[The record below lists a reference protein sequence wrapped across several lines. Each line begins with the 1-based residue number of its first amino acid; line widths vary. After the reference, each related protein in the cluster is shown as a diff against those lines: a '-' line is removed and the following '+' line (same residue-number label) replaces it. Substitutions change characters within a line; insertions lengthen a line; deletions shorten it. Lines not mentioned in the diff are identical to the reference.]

1 MERLLV
7 ILKLSIAYIITIVL
21 LVSTLVV
28 LKLCGITTLSS
39 LGIIALI
46 ITILPGFTVIRTHI
60 KPIKLK
66 TQEIDF
72 WFLSGVAVAL
82 VSLPIAIWD
91 DHAFINDRWGYGIV
105 GGVLLI
111 LIAVSVYKNKKAP

>member
-1 MERLLV
+1 MERLRV
-7 ILKLSIAYIITIVL
+7 ILNLSIAYMITIAL
-21 LVSTLVV
+21 LVLTLVV
-28 LKLCGITTLSS
+28 LKLCGITTLST

-46 ITILPGFTVIRTHI
+46 ITILPGFTVIRKHI

-82 VSLPIAIWD
+82 VSLPISIWD

-105 GGVLLI
+105 GGVLLV
-111 LIAVSVYKNKKAP
+111 LIVVSVYKNKKAP

>member
-1 MERLLV
+1 MGRLSKA
-7 ILKLSIAYIITIVL
+7 LKLSFAYIVTIIALVVTLIVL
-21 LVSTLVV
+21 KWFEL
-28 LKLCGITTLSS
+28 TTLSA

-46 ITILPGFTVIRTHI
+46 ITILPGFSVIRSRI

-66 TQEIDF
+66 NQEIDF

-105 GGVLLI
+105 GLI
-111 LIAVSVYKNKKAP
+111 LIVLIIIDVYKNKKAP

>member
-1 MERLLV
+1 MERLRV
-7 ILKLSIAYIITIVL
+7 ILNLSIAYIITIVS
-21 LVSTLVV
+21 LVCTLIV
-28 LKLCGITTLSS
+28 LKCFGVTTLSS

-46 ITILPGFTVIRTHI
+46 ITILPGFTVIRTRI

-105 GGVLLI
+105 GGVLLL
-111 LIAVSVYKNKKAP
+111 LIIIEVVKSRKTP

>member
-1 MERLLV
+1 MGRLRV
-7 ILKLSIAYIITIVL
+7 ILNLSIAYIITIAL
-21 LVSTLVV
+21 LVVTLVV

-46 ITILPGFTVIRTHI
+46 ITILPGFTEIRTRI

-105 GGVLLI
+105 GGVLLV

>member
-1 MERLLV
+1 MERLRV
-7 ILKLSIAYIITIVL
+7 ILNLSIAYIITIVL

-60 KPIKLK
+60 KPIKFQNQL
-66 TQEIDF
+66 IDF

-105 GGVLLI
+105 GGVLLV